1 MSKIKVKNPVVEL
14 DGDEMTRIIWRLIR
28 DKLIHPYLDIELK
41 YFDLSVEHRDA
52 TNDQVTIDAA
62 EAIKAC
68 GVGVKCAT
76 ITPDEARV
84 KEFHLKEMWKSPNGT
99 IRNILGGVI
108 FREPIIC
115 KNVPRL
121 VPSWTQPIVI
131 GRHAYGDQYRATD
144 FKVPGKGRLTIRFEG
159 DDGKVIEREV
169 FKFPGAGVAMSM
181 YNLDDSIRD
190 FAHASLNYG
199 LMRKYPVYLST
210 KNTIL
215 KAYDGRFKDIFQE
228 VYESE
233 FKSRFEALGIAYEHR
248 LIDDMVAAA
257 LKWSGGYV
265 WACKNYDGDVQSDTV
280 AQGYG
285 SLGLMTSVL
294 MTPDGKTV
302 EAEAAHGTVT
312 RHYREYQR
320 GPRNVD
326 QLDRLDLRLDARL
339 VAPRQARRQRGA
351 RQIRFDAREGLRR
364 NRRGRLHDEGPCAPG
379 RPRAEVALDRR
390 LPRQGRREPQEGDG
404 VEPRRF
410 GRVESAPLQFFPS
423 QTQIQQS
430 PDRIQ
435 QSPAKFEQRKSL
447 DFFRRIERFQAAC
460 ADPQ

>member
-1 MSKIKVKNPVVEL
+1 LRLNSGDIGQRGFAGQSADAIGAKKPLRRAFPANESPLQMPKIKVSNPVVEL
-14 DGDEMTRIIWRLIR
+14 DGDEMTRIIWHLIR
-28 DKLIHPYLDIELK
+28 DKLIHPYLDIDLK
-41 YFDLSVEHRDA
+41 YFDLAVENRDA

-62 EAIKAC
+62 EAIKVY

-84 KEFHLKEMWKSPNGT
+84 KEFHLKDMWKSPNGT

-144 FKVPGKGRLTIRFEG
+144 FRVPGKGRLTIRFEG
-159 DDGKVIEREV
+159 EDGKVIEREV
-169 FKFPGAGVAMSM
+169 FKFPGGGVAMSM

-190 FAHASLNYG
+190 FAHASLNFG

-228 VYESE
+228 VYDSE
-233 FKSRFEALGIAYEHR
+233 FKSRFQALGIAYEHR

-280 AQGYG
+280 AQGFG

-294 MTPDGKTV
+294 MTPDGRTV

-312 RHYREYQR
+312 RHYREHQKGRQTSTNSIASIFAWTR
-320 GPRNVD
+320 GLAHRAK
-326 QLDRLDLRLDARL
+326 LDD
-339 VAPRQARRQRGA
+339 
-351 RQIRFDAREGLRR
+351 
-364 NRRGRLHDEGPCAPG
+364 NS
-379 RPRAEVALDRR
+379 AL
-390 LPRQGRREPQEGDG
+390 
-404 VEPRRF
+404 
-410 GRVESAPLQFFPS
+410 
-423 QTQIQQS
+423 
-430 PDRIQ
+430 
-435 QSPAKFEQRKSL
+435 AKFASTLERVCVETVEAGSMTKDLALLVGPEQKWLSTEGFL
-447 DFFRRIERFQAAC
+447 DKIDANLKQAMA
-460 ADPQ
+460 